1 MNILSSKRLNLRG
14 LEILLGILFILY
26 ILFNKKTPAPID
38 TYFDTL
44 GGNLLVTFMAL
55 VIFLNCNPVIGILA
69 FIAAYLLVVR
79 SIPINKIYQNKTDLV
94 THTVH
99 SNPQDFPKYNDF
111 PISLE
116 EEMVEKMAPLVKYPS
131 TTQSSYKPALNKI
144 HDAADI
150 NYTGVI

>member
-1 MNILSSKRLNLRG
+1 MYWSELTKENVSKKFDLRNVINLVDNLKDSWNTVYDLEYAPGYHVLSKQSFYSG
-14 LEILLGILFILY
+14 
-26 ILFNKKTPAPID
+26 D
-38 TYFDTL
+38 D
-44 GGNLLVTFMAL
+44 NLLN
-55 VIFLNCNPVIGILA
+55 I
-69 FIAAYLLVVR
+69 R
-79 SIPINKIYQNKTDLV
+79 EIYQNKTDLV

-131 TTQSSYKPALNKI
+131 TSQSSYKAALNKI